1 MSKEFT
7 DRLINPARK
16 AGKQAGD
23 AISGGL
29 DGAVKNLEKQ
39 VKASQG
45 NLDKLDAEY
54 EKKRRRQS
62 LREEQEKEAKE
73 LLRRAEERYN
83 KAVEEGSKTTDTA
96 YKQLS
101 AAKVKAKKAATDL
114 ADAQADANFAE
125 KKHKDQLDDYNKTVA
140 KHEQAQREASA
151 EVTKATGPLD
161 ALREKLNLVNDEM
174 LDTVEHSNG
183 WGSKITDGL
192 GKIGAGALLGVGA
205 KIGNTVMDGVG
216 TAFGKGFDRLGSIE
230 QAETMLSGLGNSAS
244 EVDSIMDS
252 AMESV
257 SGTAFGFG
265 EAAKMAATF
274 SGAGI
279 KEGEEL
285 TRILSLVGDTASIT
299 GADFNEMGSI
309 WTKVATGQR
318 MSTEEMNQLMDRGLG
333 VLPELQKHYG
343 VTAEEAR
350 KMVSDGKVDFED
362 FSEIMENMVGGSAQ
376 AMGDTF
382 AGSAANM
389 QAALGRVGAK
399 LLEPVYENAPAV
411 FQAIGGAVDKLGEH
425 LGPVI
430 EDFSERLSP
439 YIEDFSERLGP
450 WLEKTIDNIAAVMG
464 DWVDKGKSLVDWI
477 VEYKEYLGPFAA
489 GIATVAGAFILWQA
503 AVDGY
508 NKAIEWGTNLTKIF
522 DKVAKAGVWG
532 AIALA
537 IAAVIG
543 VLIWF
548 FTQTETGQELWEKFT
563 GAIADGWDWVTDKIG
578 SGVEWLQEKFG
589 EISDFVTG
597 VTDIL
602 FHGDYSGLPFG
613 LGEDSSFVDWL
624 FTAREKTIEFKD
636 NVIAAWGEVKTAFT
650 GGDDGYGALASIFG
664 EDSAEDIINIVADIG
679 ERFVEFKDNAVAA
692 FEDAKKFA
700 QPFFDML
707 AGFFTEQMGEVF
719 SSIGG
724 ALGDIAGAFLDIA
737 GALGGALWDVLQSV
751 FDLFKSLWDL
761 LSPFLLPVLKIIAGI
776 VGGLLVG
783 AFLGF
788 VGAIRVAAEII
799 EFLADVIG
807 WAVDNF
813 LVPLLNIAGDIASF
827 FIEGFALA
835 IQGFGDYFGEVFGGI
850 KSVWDGFTD
859 LLYVGYEFVTATVFD
874 GIGAGLGTLRE
885 NFSTAVD
892 AITKI
897 WDGIKEAA
905 AAPVRFMVNTV
916 WNDGIIRAIDAVAG
930 VIGMEG
936 PDQIQLGFARGGI
949 LPGYSRMADGDDQL
963 VPMRRGE
970 GVLVSEGLQDDR
982 SRRLFLSVNEQA
994 KRGKSFGEFMTDY
1007 VAGYANGGI
1016 VGSLN
1021 SIMREFYPE
1030 LQMTSHFRPGDSG
1043 YHGKN
1048 MAADFSNTGSGMPS
1062 TPAMQAAAKFMFGN
1076 YGDQL
1081 EQLIHHPARNIG
1093 SGRDV
1098 GDGFGYYGAGTMYEH
1113 TDHIHLA
1120 ALKPLVD
1127 PSGVVQ
1133 MMPYDGESGGAWWNP
1148 LTWAKKAW
1156 DAVVNAIAPYPDEGE
1171 GWFSQIPGNFLT
1183 SAAGKIWDWVTGK
1196 IGAGSFDGAGG
1207 TAGNA
1212 ESWRDMAIAAMR
1224 RNGFNADDPAQ
1235 VNAMIAQIQ
1244 SESSGNPSAIQGI
1257 IDVNSGGNEAAGLL
1271 QVIPGTFAD
1280 HRDPSLPDDR
1290 LDAWANMNAALRYY
1304 KSKYGTDL
1312 TAMWGHGHG
1321 YSEGGIV
1328 DLFTRDL
1335 GGWVPNGALV
1345 RNTSGRDELMLP
1357 PELSKAMA
1365 GFFKDYPEA
1374 AKVLL
1379 DAAEHIQSASEFL
1392 NKAAVYQSEEGVTA
1406 RQTAR
1411 GVLNFGLDLPG
1422 SDVVLAVLDG
1432 EEQIWAARE
1441 RQLGHLDTLVEKEK
1455 AIKDARKAL
1464 ADLEKSEDGLSRQ
1477 EQRKLDDAKKAVEEA
1492 KADAA
1497 KAESDEKR
1505 ASAAEKVADAEEKL
1519 KRVREDLDANAEEN
1533 AKKRAEEITSANE
1546 AVIKAEEEY
1555 AAARQQQVKDL
1566 DHITVLSQ
1574 SNFADMASQATSIAG
1589 QLVSMG
1595 APAGAVA
1602 SGLSAVTGAL
1612 GQASAMAGPAG
1623 VSLGMALQAVSVGIQ
1638 LVEMVVTKIKELI
1651 DFINRVRLEALQA
1664 TAEGLQVIADYASL
1678 VTDMQRNIGSLQQEI
1693 VRGMTEQRTAE
1704 LNLRVAQQDRLVAEA
1719 EGMLA
1724 VHEARLA
1731 LDEEIRKGQVA
1742 AQIRM
1747 MGLHEDWDSYMSF
1760 QALVGQGVLQ
1770 QWSDAAISALF
1781 TYEQARAKALQGELQ
1796 ARVEQINAEAAL
1808 AEATRA
1814 NVRNQQ
1820 DLLTAQ
1826 ERLIRM
1832 SAEVAGID
1840 LVDATATSQ
1849 VANLV
1854 VQMAELQQKMDSNWA
1869 GKAGA
1874 FLGTSGPWS
1883 NEYRGQKAAMD
1894 GMRAALD
1901 AVLAE
1906 TGVSLSNS
1914 QINKAIE
1921 QMKWV
1926 SATEGDPL
1934 AVLRQFMPEL
1944 VAAETALK
1952 IDEVMK
1958 PIDDARD
1965 AQRDAER
1972 ETEDFKSEIDLYEKL
1987 APLEELIKG
1996 LDYTIE
2002 GLGKASD
2009 AWADGNEDLRAEYLA
2024 AAQAN
2029 RDAARELGVS
2039 WGLDDRY
2046 ATGAVREQITKEVTI
2061 HLDGREVYTADQVDE
2076 LLAAVTSGSNVR
2088 VNVDK
2093 SAKSVATSRRG
2104 GMA

>member
-1 MSKEFT
+1 MAGSQAGFVSVPVIPVFSGMSKEFANK
-7 DRLINPARK
+7 LEAPAKK
-16 AGKQAGD
+16 AGERAGKSMS
-23 AISGGL
+23 APL
-29 DGAVKNLEKQ
+29 DGAVANLEKQ
-39 VKASQG
+39 VKASSKT
-45 NLDKLDAEY
+45 LDKLDTEY
-54 EKKRRRQS
+54 EKKRRKQS

-83 KAVEEGSKTTDTA
+83 KAVEEGSKTVDSA
-96 YKQLS
+96 YKQVS
-101 AAKVKAKKAATDL
+101 AAKIKATKASNDL
-114 ADAQADANFAE
+114 ADAQADTNAAE
-125 KKHKDQLDDYNKTVA
+125 KKHKDQLDDLNETSAKLSDAQVELAESTDASGQSFAEASEESERFGKAMDGVALGIMGMATGAVAGLASIGADFQEMSRTVA
-140 KHEQAQREASA
+140 
-151 EVTKATGPLD
+151 VGTGATGD
-161 ALREKLNLVNDEM
+161 ALRDLEESAMDVATNVPVSFDEAANAIAGLNTMTGESGPALERLSEQVLNASNLLGEDGVSNANDFGNALSQWEIDADDGASALDGLFAVTQNYGIGLGEVTGHLNTFGSVLNNAGFSMEESAVLFGSLEKSGLSVSRIMPGLNSAFRGWAEEGLNVQET
-174 LDTVEHSNG
+174 LADTVG
-183 WGSKITDGL
+183 Q
-192 GKIGAGALLGVGA
+192 
-205 KIGNTVMDGVG
+205 
-216 TAFGKGFDRLGSIE
+216 IE
-230 QAETMLSGLGNSAS
+230 SAETAQEALALATEEFGAEGAQRLTTAIRNGSFALEDFDTALGDTSGLIDQTAEDNRTLGESFEMFKNEALVAI
-244 EVDSIMDS
+244 EPIATELIDWLIP
-252 AMESV
+252 AMESMV
-257 SGTAFGFG
+257 EKLEDALDWISENEQLIKGLAV
-265 EAAKMAATF
+265 
-274 SGAGI
+274 GAGVAAAAFVTWRGSVLAI
-279 KEGEEL
+279 NGAMKIFQL
-285 TRILSLVGDTASIT
+285 ATTLSTT
-299 GADFNEMGSI
+299 G
-309 WTKVATGQR
+309 V
-318 MSTEEMNQLMDRGLG
+318 RGLN
-333 VLPELQKHYG
+333 
-343 VTAEEAR
+343 TAM
-350 KMVSDGKVDFED
+350 K
-362 FSEIMENMVGGSAQ
+362 
-376 AMGDTF
+376 
-382 AGSAANM
+382 ANIFG
-389 QAALGRVGAK
+389 L
-399 LLEPVYENAPAV
+399 
-411 FQAIGGAVDKLGEH
+411 
-425 LGPVI
+425 
-430 EDFSERLSP
+430 
-439 YIEDFSERLGP
+439 
-450 WLEKTIDNIAAVMG
+450 
-464 DWVDKGKSLVDWI
+464 
-477 VEYKEYLGPFAA
+477 
-489 GIATVAGAFILWQA
+489 IATAIAGLVAGL
-503 AVDGY
+503 VY
-508 NKAIEWGTNLTKIF
+508 
-522 DKVAKAGVWG
+522 
-532 AIALA
+532 
-537 IAAVIG
+537 
-543 VLIWF
+543 F
-548 FTQTETGQELWEKFT
+548 FTQTETGQKMWEKFT
-563 GAIADGWDWVTDKIG
+563 TALADGWDWVVEKLSAGWDWMRDNVFTPLAAFVTETLWPALESVFTWIGEKWQWLSDTLGTVWGWIRENVIDRMILGFQNIWDKVVEVADWVADKWSWLKDMLIAGWNLIYEWVISPYVRAFEWLWEKALQVVDWIVGKWNWMRDKLGEAWQWIDENVFAKIG
-578 SGVEWLQEKFG
+578 SGLDTVKGWFQ
-589 EISDFVTG
+589 TG
-597 VTDIL
+597 
-602 FHGDYSGLPFG
+602 
-613 LGEDSSFVDWL
+613 
-624 FTAREKTIEFKD
+624 
-636 NVIAAWGEVKTAFT
+636 
-650 GGDDGYGALASIFG
+650 
-664 EDSAEDIINIVADIG
+664 
-679 ERFVEFKDNAVAA
+679 
-692 FEDAKKFA
+692 
-700 QPFFDML
+700 
-707 AGFFTEQMGEVF
+707 
-719 SSIGG
+719 
-724 ALGDIAGAFLDIA
+724 
-737 GALGGALWDVLQSV
+737 
-751 FDLFKSLWDL
+751 
-761 LSPFLLPVLKIIAGI
+761 
-776 VGGLLVG
+776 
-783 AFLGF
+783 
-788 VGAIRVAAEII
+788 
-799 EFLADVIG
+799 
-807 WAVDNF
+807 
-813 LVPLLNIAGDIASF
+813 
-827 FIEGFALA
+827 
-835 IQGFGDYFGEVFGGI
+835 
-850 KSVWDGFTD
+850 
-859 LLYVGYEFVTATVFD
+859 
-874 GIGAGLGTLRE
+874 
-885 NFSTAVD
+885 VD
-892 AITKI
+892 AIKEI

-905 AAPVRFMVNTV
+905 AAPVRFMVETV
-916 WNDGIIRAIDAVAG
+916 WNKGIIRAIDAVAG
-930 VIGMEG
+930 VVGMDG
-936 PDQIQLGFARGGI
+936 PDEIQLGFARGGI
-949 LPGYSRMADGDDQL
+949 LPGWSRMSDGDNRL
-963 VPMRRGE
+963 VPMRDGE
-970 GVLVSEGLQDDR
+970 GVLVSEGLQDQR
-982 SRRLFLSVNEQA
+982 SRDLFMSANEQA
-994 KRGKSFGEFMTDY
+994 KRGTSFGEFMTDY

-1030 LQMTSHFRPGDSG
+1030 LQMTSGLRPGDSG

-1062 TPAMQAAAKFMFGN
+1062 TPAMQSAAKFMFGN

-1098 GDGFGYYGAGTMYEH
+1098 GDGFGYYGAGTLNEH

-1120 ALKPLVD
+1120 AMNPLVD

-1133 MMPYDGESGGAWWNP
+1133 MMPYDGESGGDWWNP

-1156 DAVVNAIAPYPDEGE
+1156 DEVVNAIAPYPDEGE
-1171 GWFSQIPGNFLT
+1171 GFFSQIPGNFLS
-1183 SAAGKIWDWVTGK
+1183 SAAGKVWDWAKSK
-1196 IGAGSFDGAGG
+1196 IGAGSFDGDGG
-1207 TAGNA
+1207 TSGSA
-1212 ESWRDMAIAAMR
+1212 ESWRDMAISAMR

-1257 IDVNSGGNEAAGLL
+1257 VDVNSGGNEAAGLL
-1271 QVIPGTFAD
+1271 QVIPGTFAA

-1290 LDAWANMNAALRYY
+1290 MDAWSNMNAALRYY

-1312 TAMWGHGHG
+1312 TTMWGQGHG

-1328 DLFTRDL
+1328 DLLTRDL
-1335 GGWVPNGALV
+1335 GGWVPDGALV
-1345 RNTSGRDELMLP
+1345 RNTSGRDEMMLP
-1357 PELSKAMA
+1357 PELSKAMS
-1365 GFFKDYPEA
+1365 GFFADYPEA

-1379 DAAEHIQSASEFL
+1379 DAAEHIESASEFL

-1406 RQTAR
+1406 RQTVR
-1411 GVLNFGLDLPG
+1411 GVLDLGLDLPG

-1464 ADLEKSEDGLSRQ
+1464 ADLEDSEDGLSTQ
-1477 EQRKLDDAKKAVEEA
+1477 DQRKLDDAKKAVEES

-1497 KAESDEKR
+1497 KSESDEKR
-1505 ASAAEKVADAEEKL
+1505 AAAADKVTDAEEKL

-1533 AKKRAEEITSANE
+1533 AKKHAEEITSANE
-1546 AVIKAEEEY
+1546 AVMKAEEEY
-1555 AAARQQQVKDL
+1555 SAARQQQVKDL
-1566 DHITVLSQ
+1566 DHITVISQ

-1623 VSLGMALQAVSVGIQ
+1623 VSLGMALQAISVGIQ

-1664 TAEGLQVIADYASL
+1664 TADGLQVIADYASL

-1693 VRGMTEQRTAE
+1693 VRGMNEQRTAE
-1704 LNLRVAQQDRLVAEA
+1704 LNLRIAQQDRLVAEA
-1719 EGMLA
+1719 EGTLA

-1747 MGLHEDWDSYMSF
+1747 MGLYEDWDSYLSF
-1760 QALVGQGVLQ
+1760 QALVGQGVLE

-1781 TYEQARAKALQGELQ
+1781 TYEQARAKALHGELQ

-1832 SAEVAGID
+1832 SAQVAGID
-1840 LVDATATSQ
+1840 LVDATSTSQ

-1883 NEYRGQKAAMD
+1883 NEYRGQKSAMD

-1914 QINKAIE
+1914 QIDKAIE

-1944 VAAETALK
+1944 VQAETALK

-1965 AQRDAER
+1965 AQRETER
-1972 ETEDFKSEIDLYEKL
+1972 EAEDFRSEIDLYEKL

-2009 AWADGNEDLRAEYLA
+2009 AWDDGNEDLRAEYLA

-2061 HLDGREVYTADQVDE
+2061 HLDGREVYSADQVDE
-2076 LLAAVTSGSNVR
+2076 LLADVTSGSNVR

-2093 SAKSVATSRRG
+2093 SAKSVAASRRG

>member
-1 MSKEFT
+1 MAGSKAGFVSVPVVPTFSGMSKAFT

-16 AGKQAGD
+16 AGKEAGD

-45 NLDKLDAEY
+45 NLDKLDREY
-54 EKKRRRQS
+54 EKKRRKQEQ
-62 LREEQEKEAKE
+62 RELEEREAKK
-73 LLRRAEERYN
+73 LLERAEERYT

-101 AAKVKAKKAATDL
+101 AARVKAKKAANDL
-114 ADAQADANFAE
+114 ADAQADANSAE
-125 KKHKDQLDDYNKTVA
+125 KKHKDQLDDYTKTLGKFKSAQDDANGALEKSKGSMDMARDGFDGIMGKASEMGGPIGGVA
-140 KHEQAQREASA
+140 DMLSDFKLGPAAGVAAVAGGFTFAASELGKFSSELEDSRVDMQNQFGLSADAARDMQGEIADALGSGIGDYETTASA
-151 EVTKATGPLD
+151 VTSIAQVWGDEISHMGGQTAAQLADDFMAFNQTFERSAEETASTVDIMLNSGLVENGQEGLDLLTASMQGVPAAMQDEIFDATREYGKFFANMGLDGEEAMSMLVKAAENGEYAIDKTGDAIAEFSKLSVDEAKAEAFESIGLNAEDVATAVATGGD
-161 ALREKLNLVNDEM
+161 SAM
-174 LDTVEHSNG
+174 SAMQDT
-183 WGSKITDGL
+183 
-192 GKIGAGALLGVGA
+192 AQALLDMEDPGA
-205 KIGNTVMDGVG
+205 RAAKAIELFG
-216 TAFGKGFDRLGSIE
+216 TPIEDLSIE
-230 QAETMLSGLGNSAS
+230 QIPEFLDGLT
-244 EVDSIMDS
+244 
-252 AMESV
+252 
-257 SGTAFGFG
+257 SGTDGMGDFEGSAQ
-265 EAAKMAATF
+265 EMADNTTGTF
-274 SGAGI
+274 SGMVAGWKGQI
-279 KEGEEL
+279 HGWAIDATL
-285 TRILSLVGDTASIT
+285 QL
-299 GADFNEMGSI
+299 NEWG
-309 WTKVATGQR
+309 GQ
-318 MSTEEMNQLMDRGLG
+318 
-333 VLPELQKHYG
+333 
-343 VTAEEAR
+343 A
-350 KMVSDGKVDFED
+350 
-362 FSEIMENMVGGSAQ
+362 AQ
-376 AMGDTF
+376 AIID
-382 AGSAANM
+382 SPI
-389 QAALGRVGAK
+389 VG
-399 LLEPVYENAPAV
+399 
-411 FQAIGGAVDKLGEH
+411 AIGGVLGDAKD
-425 LGPVI
+425 L
-430 EDFSERLSP
+430 
-439 YIEDFSERLGP
+439 
-450 WLEKTIDNIAAVMG
+450 AG
-464 DWVDKGKSLVDWI
+464 DV
-477 VEYKEYLGPFAA
+477 A
-489 GIATVAGAFILWQA
+489 GILF
-503 AVDGY
+503 DG
-508 NKAIEWGTNLTKIF
+508 EF
-522 DKVAKAGVWG
+522 DGM
-532 AIALA
+532 
-537 IAAVIG
+537 
-543 VLIWF
+543 
-548 FTQTETGQELWEKFT
+548 
-563 GAIADGWDWVTDKIG
+563 
-578 SGVEWLQEKFG
+578 
-589 EISDFVTG
+589 
-597 VTDIL
+597 
-602 FHGDYSGLPFG
+602 PFG
-613 LGEDSSFVDWL
+613 IEEDSAFVDFL
-624 FTAREKTIEFKD
+624 FTAREEVIGFKD
-636 NVIAAWGEVKTAFT
+636 DVVWAWGEVKAAFT

-664 EDSAEDIINIVADIG
+664 EEGAEDIINIVADIG
-679 ERFVEFKDNAVAA
+679 ERFIEFKDNAVEA
-692 FEDAKKFA
+692 FEDAKEFA

-707 AGFFTEQMGEVF
+707 AGFFTDQMGEVF

-724 ALGDIAGAFLDIA
+724 ALGDIAGAFLEIA
-737 GALGGALWDVLQSV
+737 GALGGALWDVLLSV
-751 FDLFKSLWDL
+751 YDLFKELWDL
-761 LSPFLLPVLKIIAGI
+761 LSPLLLPVLKIIAGI

-799 EFLADVIG
+799 EFLAGIIG

-813 LVPLLNIAGDIASF
+813 LVPLLNIAGDIAAF
-827 FIEGFALA
+827 FLDGFTLA

-850 KSVWDGFTD
+850 KSIWDGFTD

-930 VIGMEG
+930 VIGMDG
-936 PDQIQLGFARGGI
+936 PDEIQLGFARGGI
-949 LPGYSRMADGDDQL
+949 LPGYSRMSDGDNRL
-963 VPMRRGE
+963 VPMRDGE
-970 GVLVSEGLQDDR
+970 GVLVSEGLQDQR
-982 SRRLFLSVNEQA
+982 SRDLFLSANEQA

-1098 GDGFGYYGAGTMYEH
+1098 GDGFGYYGAGTMAEH

-1183 SAAGKIWDWVTGK
+1183 SAAGNIWDWVTGK

-1207 TAGNA
+1207 ASGNA

-1235 VNAMIAQIQ
+1235 VNAMIAQIH
-1244 SESSGNPSAIQGI
+1244 SESSGIPDRNQEIVDMNGTGASAGQ
-1257 IDVNSGGNEAAGLL
+1257 GLL
-1271 QVIPGTFAD
+1271 QIIPGTFAD

-1290 LDAWANMNAALRYY
+1290 TDPWANMNAALRYY
-1304 KSKYGTDL
+1304 KWRYGTDL
-1312 TAMWGHGHG
+1312 TTMWGQGHG

-1328 DLFTRDL
+1328 DLLTRDL
-1335 GGWVPNGALV
+1335 GGWVPDGALV

-1365 GFFKDYPEA
+1365 GFFADYPEA

-1379 DAAEHIQSASEFL
+1379 DAAEHIESASEFL
-1392 NKAAVYQSEEGVTA
+1392 NKAADYQSEEGVTA
-1406 RQTAR
+1406 RQTVR
-1411 GVLNFGLDLPG
+1411 GVLGLGLDLPG

-1464 ADLEKSEDGLSRQ
+1464 ADLEDSEDGLSTQ

-1505 ASAAEKVADAEEKL
+1505 ASAAEKVTDAEEKL

-1533 AKKRAEEITSANE
+1533 AKKHAEEITSANE

-1566 DHITVLSQ
+1566 DHITVISQ

-1602 SGLSAVTGAL
+1602 AGLSAVTGAL
-1612 GQASAMAGPAG
+1612 SQASAMAGPAG
-1623 VSLGMALQAVSVGIQ
+1623 VSLGMALQAISVGIQ

-1664 TAEGLQVIADYASL
+1664 TADGLQVIADYASL

-1693 VRGMTEQRTAE
+1693 VRGMNEQRTAE
-1704 LNLRVAQQDRLVAEA
+1704 LNLRIAQQDRLIAEA
-1719 EGMLA
+1719 EGTLA

-1742 AQIRM
+1742 AQLRM
-1747 MGLHEDWDSYMSF
+1747 MGLHEDWDSYLSF
-1760 QALVGQGVLQ
+1760 QALVGQGVLE

-1781 TYEQARAKALQGELQ
+1781 TYEQARAQALQGELQ

-1832 SAEVAGID
+1832 SAQVAGID

-1972 ETEDFKSEIDLYEKL
+1972 EAEDFKSEIDLYEKL

-2029 RDAARELGVS
+2029 RDAARELGIS

-2076 LLAAVTSGSNVR
+2076 LLAAVTTGSNVR

-2093 SAKSVATSRRG
+2093 SAKSVAASRRG